1 MTQPCPNSKTPCHEG
16 TTRRSDGLEK
26 RLLAYAAAGAGL
38 FAIPQLLN
46 AEVIYTPVNLTLS
59 NGQLAID
66 LNHDGV
72 VDFVVNDRSVR
83 GSCCFYTRN
92 LSVDGMFVGSSQ
104 NSVEG
109 LALNASALKRG
120 AVVGPQDLFLAAP
133 MRMATAFNDSN
144 SFFYVFGPFANK
156 TDRSL
161 GLRFIIKGETH
172 YGWATFSVVHAGFT
186 GSIPVISATLTG
198 YAYETVA
205 DRPLVVGRTKGPS
218 AATIAPSVGPES
230 AAPLPAATLGLLAMG
245 SPGLSVWREEEA
257 TGSPQ

>member
-1 MTQPCPNSKTPCHEG
+1 MTQPLPRGKTARHNG

-38 FAIPQLLN
+38 LAMPQLLH
-46 AEVIYTPVNLTLS
+46 AEVIYTPVNITLS

-72 VDFVVNDRSVR
+72 IDFVVNDRSVT
-83 GSCCFYTRN
+83 CCIYARD

-109 LALNASALKRG
+109 VGGNASALTRG
-120 AVVGPQDLFLAAP
+120 VEVGPDDLFLAAP
-133 MRMATAFNDSN
+133 MRMAVAIHKN
-144 SFFYVFGPFANK
+144 SFSHVVGLFANK
-156 TDRSL
+156 TERSL

-172 YGWATFSVVHAGFT
+172 YGWATFSVVNAGFS
-186 GSIPVISATLTG
+186 GGKPVISATLTG

-205 DRPLVVGRTKGPS
+205 NQALVVGRTKGPS
-218 AATIAPSVGPES
+218 AAMVAPSLRPES
-230 AAPLPAATLGLLAMG
+230 AGPLQAATLGILAMG
-245 SPGLSVWREEEA
+245 SPGLPVWRRGNEPGA
-257 TGSPQ
+257 AQ